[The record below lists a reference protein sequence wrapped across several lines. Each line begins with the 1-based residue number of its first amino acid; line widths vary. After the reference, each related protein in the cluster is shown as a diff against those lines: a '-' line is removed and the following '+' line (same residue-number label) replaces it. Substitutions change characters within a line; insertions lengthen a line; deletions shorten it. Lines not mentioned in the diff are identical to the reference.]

1 MDGWIGGCYTV
12 VLNRCHRSSLS
23 PTYTHIHTHILSLSL
38 SLSTISLNEFSQG
51 LRLVDIDLERPD
63 YLRLYKAVDETND
76 RSVTLEELKKQL

>member
-1 MDGWIGGCYTV
+1 MDGWMDMLCCSV
-12 VLNRCHRSSLS
+12 NPLSSFFSL
-23 PTYTHIHTHILSLSL
+23 THTHTYSFSLFL